1 MSSRATLLICALV
14 AGVTCAEARPT
25 LQEDRLSHQGR
36 SRTYLHYAPPHPPGQ
51 RLPTLFV
58 LHGGGGSAERIAR
71 QTGFTALAEREG
83 FQVVYPQG
91 VSKQWNDGRGVPTL
105 RGVDMSGVDDV
116 GFFRALFD
124 RVIAQHDAD
133 PARLYVTG
141 LSNGGL
147 MSYRLGIELGDRI
160 AAIAAV
166 IANLPTPLARQT
178 PRAPLPVLIMN
189 GTEDPLMAWD
199 GKSGPQGGKV
209 LSAWQTFQFWIRH
222 NGGQPQLRWRRLP
235 DRDPSDRSR
244 VEVTRAQ
251 GLRAPV
257 VLYAIRGGGH
267 TLPGGSGHSNAR
279 LARLVGPVNQD
290 IKGIEVIWDFVSR
303 QKR

>member
-1 MSSRATLLICALV
+1 MTHRSTLLICALL

-25 LQEDRLSHQGR
+25 LEQGRLSHQGR
-36 SRTYLHYAPPHPPGQ
+36 TRTYLRYAPRVAPGQ

-71 QTGFTALAEREG
+71 QTGFTALAGREG

-91 VSKQWNDGRGVPTL
+91 VSNQWNDGRGVPTL

-124 RVIAQHDAD
+124 RVVAQHDAD

-147 MSYRLGIELGDRI
+147 MSYRLGIELGDRV

-166 IANLPTPLARQT
+166 IANLPAPLARQT

-199 GKSGPQGGKV
+199 GKSGPQGGHV

-222 NGGQPQLRWRRLP
+222 NGGRAQLRWRRLP
-235 DRDPSDRSR
+235 DRDPRDDSR
-244 VEVTRAQ
+244 VEVTRAK

-267 TLPGGSGHSNAR
+267 TLPGGRSHGSSR
-279 LARLVGPVNQD
+279 LARFVGPVNQD
-290 IKGIEVIWDFVSR
+290 IKAIEVIWEFVSR
-303 QKR
+303 HER